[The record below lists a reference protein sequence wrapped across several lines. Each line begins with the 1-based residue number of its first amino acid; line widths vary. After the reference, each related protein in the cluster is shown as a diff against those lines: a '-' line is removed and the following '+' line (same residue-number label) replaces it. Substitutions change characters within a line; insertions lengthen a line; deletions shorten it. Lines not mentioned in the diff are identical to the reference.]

1 MQRGRQAWEH
11 CERAP
16 EDGRIIAWFSSTN
29 RYYAVQEACC
39 TYAPNDAP
47 TTQKE
52 FRVSVPGVLM
62 EQLVQ
67 EGATMKKDQ
76 ELLILNICKHPSRY
90 MDTCDEC
97 SLDLK
102 KVNCLPDAFK
112 SLSFAPSDLG
122 LTLSAEHAQEY
133 QKTFKDR
140 LHSLQKLILVLDLD
154 ETLIHTT
161 DLSIHNVPSEWVSKY
176 DLKSFKLHRDPL
188 QRYTKLRPG
197 VSEFLASA
205 SKLYEIYVFTLGAR
219 DYGRRIAEI
228 IDPGFK
234 YLDESKVFTVEDA
247 GGDKRILQK
256 RLDCILPFDYNMVV
270 IVDDRIDVWSAH
282 EDNVLQ
288 VRKFVFFPPGRPSD
302 SETKRSREG
311 TRGPPIECNSPG
323 SGIEDNALPRFSN
336 LLKQVHDLYYGH
348 TEHGAINNTQE
359 CIDIVLSEVLSGVT
373 ILFSGVFNLKNDPRE
388 NWLWKR
394 AEKYGAECSLEW
406 SDDVTHLVAFKDG
419 SQKVHEASEKSV
431 FIVSL
436 NWLVLRDYSLSLK
449 LYKSR
454 YNTNIFIPRLDSL

>member
-1 MQRGRQAWEH
+1 M
-11 CERAP
+11 
-16 EDGRIIAWFSSTN
+16 
-29 RYYAVQEACC
+29 
-39 TYAPNDAP
+39 
-47 TTQKE
+47 
-52 FRVSVPGVLM
+52 
-62 EQLVQ
+62 
-67 EGATMKKDQ
+67 
-76 ELLILNICKHPSRY
+76 
-90 MDTCDEC
+90 
-97 SLDLK
+97 
-102 KVNCLPDAFK
+102 
-112 SLSFAPSDLG
+112 
-122 LTLSAEHAQEY
+122 
-133 QKTFKDR
+133 
-140 LHSLQKLILVLDLD
+140 LVL
-154 ETLIHTT
+154 
-161 DLSIHNVPSEWVSKY
+161 S
-176 DLKSFKLHRDPL
+176 HR
-188 QRYTKLRPG
+188 RPG

-436 NWLVLRDYSLSLK
+436 NWLHFSFQEAKRADELAFYLNYEKNEPRYRDHNKSVRQHWKRENELLQNDEDAGDEEEQQQEDESLLE
-449 LYKSR
+449 
-454 YNTNIFIPRLDSL
+454 